1 MGFLGSITFLLFDVT
16 KYSIYY
22 LTEIYQIGINV
33 DGKKKKNYTR
43 VGHIALEKEVSRNLY
58 KIIKDFDPKFKSR
71 SKMVGWDVGLEYDC
85 SHDDELCISMYDL
98 FFSINDYYNNN
109 CITML
114 LFYYEMYDV
123 KIEI

>member
-43 VGHIALEKEVSRNLY
+43 VGHIALEKEVSRNLC

-71 SKMVGWDVGLEYDC
+71 SKMVVWDVGLEDDC

-109 CITML
+109 
-114 LFYYEMYDV
+114 
-123 KIEI
+123 